1 MHKLSVRA
9 CKTEGENMNINEFL
23 DVREREKPLDKM
35 AVGGGFCGIFRTIAC
50 IGDSLSSGE
59 FESLDEKGVVGW
71 HDYFEYSWGQ
81 YMARDIGA
89 TVYNFSRG
97 GMTAKEYC
105 DSFAK
110 QSGFWNLRLA
120 AQAYIIA
127 LGVNDMC
134 HLEIYECGFG
144 AMADVDFENEENNK
158 KTFAGYYCKI
168 IQKVRKIQP
177 QSKIFVMTMPREAGL
192 TEGAAYENY
201 EKHAEFLRELPK
213 YFRNL
218 YVLDFR
224 KYAPVYDKEFD
235 DKYRMSGHLNA
246 AGYLLTAR
254 MVESYIDYIIRANYK
269 DFAQVG
275 FIGTGFY
282 NKNEKPL

>member
-1 MHKLSVRA
+1 MYGKGKNRSIKWRSAADFAEFFARLRVSGIVFLRA
-9 CKTEGENMNINEFL
+9 SSNRWTRKALWAG
-23 DVREREKPLDKM
+23 
-35 AVGGGFCGIFRTIAC
+35 TI
-50 IGDSLSSGE
+50 ISSIRG
-59 FESLDEKGVVGW
+59 
-71 HDYFEYSWGQ
+71 GQ

-110 QSGFWNLRLA
+110 QSGFWNVRLA

-134 HLEIYECGFG
+134 HLEKYECGFG

>member
-1 MHKLSVRA
+1 
-9 CKTEGENMNINEFL
+9 MNINEL
-23 DVREREKPLDKM
+23 LSVKNGEKPLDTM
-35 AVGGGFCGIFRTIAC
+35 AENGGFCGIFRTIAC

-59 FESLDEKGVVGW
+59 FESLDENDVRGY

-105 DSFAK
+105 DSFAAL
-110 QSGFWNLRLA
+110 SGFWNVRLA
-120 AQAYIIA
+120 AQAYIVA
-127 LGVNDMC
+127 LGVNDMNR
-134 HLEIYECGFG
+134 LDWYEGGFG
-144 AMADVDFENEENNK
+144 SMADVDLENEENNK
-158 KTFAGYYCKI
+158 KSFVGYYCKI

-177 QSKIFVMTMPREAGL
+177 QSKVFVMTAPREEVVA
-192 TEGAAYENY
+192 EGGAIFENY

-213 YFRNL
+213 YFKNL

-235 DKYRMSGHLNA
+235 EKYRMGGHLTA
-246 AGYLLTAR
+246 AGYLITAR
-254 MVESYIDYIIRANYK
+254 MTESYIDYLIRANYK

>member
-1 MHKLSVRA
+1 MNFSAFLSV
-9 CKTEGENMNINEFL
+9 KDG
-23 DVREREKPLDKM
+23 EKPLDTLVKD
-35 AVGGGFCGIFRTIAC
+35 GGFCGIFRTIAC

-59 FESLDEKGVVGW
+59 FVSLTTDGQIGY

-105 DSFAK
+105 DSFAAA
-110 QSGFWNLRLA
+110 SGYWNVRLA

-127 LGVNDMC
+127 LGVNDMS
-134 HLEIYECGFG
+134 HLDIYPDGFG
-144 AMADVDFENEENNK
+144 DISDVDFENEENNK
-158 KTFAGYYCKI
+158 NSFVGYYCKI
-168 IQKVRKIQP
+168 VQRVRKIQP
-177 QSKIFVMTMPREAGL
+177 QSKVFVMTMPRSAETEAN
-192 TEGAAYENY
+192 EKYD
-201 EKHAEFLRELPK
+201 KHAAFLRSLPG
-213 YFRNL
+213 YFKNL

-224 KYAPVYDKEFD
+224 KYAPPYDESFR
-235 DKYRMSGHLNA
+235 DKYYMSGHLNA

-254 MVESYIDYIIRANYK
+254 KVESYIDYIIRSDYK
-269 DFAQVG
+269 NFAQVG

-282 NKNEKPL
+282 NVKEKPL

>member
-1 MHKLSVRA
+1 MK
-9 CKTEGENMNINEFL
+9 INEL
-23 DVREREKPLDKM
+23 LQVKEEEKPLDRLITD
-35 AVGGGFCGIFRTIAC
+35 GGFCGILRTIAC

-59 FESLDEKGVVGW
+59 FESLDEKGQIGY

-81 YMARDIGA
+81 YLARDIGA

-105 DSFAK
+105 DSFAA
-110 QSGFWNLRLA
+110 QSGFWNVRLA

-127 LGVNDMC
+127 LGVNDMN
-134 HLEIYECGFG
+134 HLENYENGFG
-144 AMADVDFENEENNK
+144 TISDVDFDNEDNNK
-158 KTFAGYYCKI
+158 KSFVGYYCKI
-168 IQKVRKIQP
+168 IQRVRKIQP
-177 QSKIFVMTMPREAGL
+177 QSKVFVMTMPRVEKLGTAGIIF
-192 TEGAAYENY
+192 ENS

-213 YFRNL
+213 RFKNL

-235 DKYRMSGHLNA
+235 DKYRMGGHLNA

-282 NKNEKPL
+282 NENEKPL